1 MKIKL
6 LFLLCLLLC
15 CNFSFAEGQEGL
27 GNILSFGHSVMVV
40 TNLIVYIFVLGFLV
54 KFLFFK
60 GNSKNGYAKS
70 FTISSL
76 ISILLLAIFKDEFTF
91 LIFNIL

>member
-1 MKIKL
+1 MRIKL
-6 LFLLCLLLC
+6 LFLSGLLLC
-15 CNFSFAEGQEGL
+15 SNFLFAEGQDGL
-27 GNILSFGHSVMVV
+27 ENILSFGHSVMVL

-60 GNSKNGYAKS
+60 GNSKNGYTKS
-70 FTISSL
+70 FIISTL